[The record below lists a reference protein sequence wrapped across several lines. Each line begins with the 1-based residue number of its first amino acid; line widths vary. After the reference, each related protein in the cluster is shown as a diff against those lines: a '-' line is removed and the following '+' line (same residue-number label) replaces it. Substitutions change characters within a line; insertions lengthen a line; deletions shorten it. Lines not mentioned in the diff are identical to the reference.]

1 MKAKTIIFIDLEG
14 TLLEEKTGKANQQDL
29 QNFIELINKLE
40 HSTETSVSIHLVS
53 PVEYLVMKKVKD
65 YIDRNITEYNIKH
78 KTHIKSIES
87 AACHMDESSI
97 LFQTDNTIVPL
108 PQNISSDKK
117 MIGLTEKAEY
127 VKFWHNMLNNRYN
140 IKNLIYIGNGRNDLQ
155 AMKYIQSQGGIAICP
170 INSRTKVREIADY
183 ISNLPALAGVNEALS
198 TAINS
203 KLQPHQDYYK
213 E

>member
-1 MKAKTIIFIDLEG
+1 MKAKTIMFIDLEG
-14 TLLEEKTGKANQQDL
+14 TLLNEENGKANQQDL
-29 QNFIELINKLE
+29 QKFIGLIDKLE
-40 HSTETSVSIHLVS
+40 QSTESSVSIHLVS
-53 PVEYLVMKKVKD
+53 PVEYPTMKRVKD
-65 YIDRNITEYNIKH
+65 YINRNVTEYNLKNR
-78 KTHIKSIES
+78 THIKFIES
-87 AACHMDESSI
+87 AACHMDESTI
-97 LFQTDNTIVPL
+97 LSQTDNTIVPL

-127 VKFWHNMLNNRYN
+127 VKFWHKLLNSRYT

-183 ISNLPALAGVNEALS
+183 SSNLHALAGVNEALS
-198 TAINS
+198 MAIDN
-203 KLQPHQDYYK
+203 KLQSYQHYYG